1 MIETSLIQ
9 GCLIALAAF
18 GAWYG
23 GSAFERV
30 RSARDAKAMTRKL
43 EAAEQHAENYRK
55 DLHQSRAEAAALQ
68 KTLAGERAAQ
78 SESLLLMVRGYQK
91 KMFRLGFLCVSGG
104 LLAGGLAAGWSVGI
118 QSELT
123 AIRMSTDLEVRA
135 RVAEARLEGLQLQ
148 LNGARDEHQQL
159 WKKYLENLE
168 AKTATAAKLE
178 ALLEQLSARKLK
190 GALELDVAALRRNLD
205 EFQKHDPSALSEWM
219 PSPLAKV

>member
-1 MIETSLIQ
+1 MIETSIVQ
-9 GCLIALAAF
+9 GCLIAFAAF

-30 RSARDAKAMTRKL
+30 RSSREAKAIARKL

-55 DLHQSRAEAAALQ
+55 DLQQSRAEAAALQ
-68 KTLAGERAAQ
+68 KTLSGERAAQ
-78 SESLLLMVRGYQK
+78 SESLLMLIRGYQK
-91 KMFRLGFLCVSGG
+91 KMLRLGFLCVGGG
-104 LLAGGLAAGWSVGI
+104 LLAGGMAAGWSVGI
-118 QSELT
+118 QSELQ

-135 RVAEARLEGLQLQ
+135 RVAEARFDGLQLQ
-148 LNGARDEHQQL
+148 LNGAREEYQHL
-159 WKKYLENLE
+159 WKRYMENLE

-178 ALLEQLSARKLK
+178 TLLDQLSARKLK

-205 EFQKHDPSALSEWM
+205 EFQKYDPAVLSEWM